1 MDIVAFDPGRNV
13 GVAFVAP
20 SGELKE
26 SLIITVEEI
35 AALPLPAEAV
45 ILIGS
50 GTGSRALAGRLLAR
64 GLEPQIVDET
74 ATTLEA
80 KGLYYR
86 HHPPRGLARLLPL
99 GMRSPAVP
107 LDDYAAY
114 AIALRWLSALQ
125 SEVTTSD

>member
-1 MDIVAFDPGRNV
+1 MTEIVAFDPGRNV
-13 GVAFVAP
+13 GVAFVAA
-20 SGELKE
+20 SGELVDRR
-26 SLIITVEEI
+26 IIAVEQV

-50 GTGSRALAGRLLAR
+50 GTGSRALAGHLAAL
-64 GLEPQIVDET
+64 GKQAQIVDET

-86 HHPPRGLARLLPL
+86 HHPPRGLTRLLPL

-114 AIALRWLSALQ
+114 AIALRWLAAQ
-125 SEVTTSD
+125 QAGV